1 VDAGDVGVVVYG
13 VVGAMYGVVGIGMFR
28 VRLVY
33 DMFGDLEARVGD
45 DGNEDP
51 KPNYRQRRSPRA
63 SCRCFSG
70 R

>member
-1 VDAGDVGVVVYG
+1 
-13 VVGAMYGVVGIGMFR
+13 
-28 VRLVY
+28 VY

-51 KPNYRQRRSPRA
+51 NPNYHQRRSPRA